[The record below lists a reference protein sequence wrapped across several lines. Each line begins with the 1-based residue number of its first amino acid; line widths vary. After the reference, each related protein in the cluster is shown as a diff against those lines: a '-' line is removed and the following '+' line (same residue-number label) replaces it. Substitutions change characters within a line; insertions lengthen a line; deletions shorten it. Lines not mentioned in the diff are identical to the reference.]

1 MVIAWTTILAKFFQ
15 VGLLWPRATTGVL
28 KPDLQ
33 MSERVPHPY
42 ILQTPDCRCIVLIP
56 VDDILVVGR
65 RSFVVNKLVKCLEKS
80 YEVST
85 QVLQKHGDQLNF
97 LKGTMALQHDGRLTI
112 QTHHKHMRRLC
123 ELLKL
128 NPQLQNKKIPGHS
141 DMDQM
146 DGTPDLDPKQAQ
158 TFRTCVG
165 VLLSLAADLPRCQ
178 HVVRQLATYS
188 SKPSAKSM
196 VALRHLVAYLACH
209 EDLCMSLNWKGRN
222 VEVFHRHGAKDI
234 EPGESILEVFT
245 HFDWASDRA
254 TRGCPLD
261 LAASGCWT
269 TTPSLLQ
276 NFVAASVG
284 SKRLSAVAGS
294 VSPADVGTKRLPAA
308 RLKSLIAILGLYNLH
323 LGNLEGADDPGRIFS
338 QHQHNVVA
346 VLSTLGL
353 FQMQGCQNPHQ
364 FDNRHEVPAWMRVCA
379 PILGLAIFLFFKWIS
394 GRHVAHA
401 EQVELDEKP
410 EPSGQTVHDET
421 ATTAAVEQT
430 QQIEPTPD
438 SYIALL
444 IERCE
449 RRCHGAATRER
460 RDLYGGRVTILNGL
474 RSALTSGHESL
485 KNATMRT
492 FASLSGIS
500 DDEGSPHYASINA
513 PTSLTQA
520 NRAVNFIA
528 SALSAFGG
536 LRIIQLIKNI
546 SAAMGSANDIWQ
558 LLVNYWPVLLGN
570 TLEWYEFAVY
580 GYLESY
586 MERNFFRGSA
596 LATWLGF
603 TATFVARPLGGM
615 FLGILSDSFGRKVA
629 VVITVIGML
638 AATVGQGLLPTP
650 RGWGEDSFAGQLG
663 LYMLFILRLVQ
674 GLCTGGEIGAVSTYV
689 TEVAARRS
697 MGRCVA
703 FISITANLGFM
714 FAREVIWA
722 FQSRIGEE
730 EMLTWGWRWPFLL
743 AFIPGVIS
751 VAGRLFCLKETELF
765 EQEHVALLEEDEEV
779 LVKEER
785 NSERKSTRRH
795 LQEFAC
801 THFVEVL
808 IGTGGV
814 ISFAVFQYGGLVWV
828 NSFLKKHGAPGNY
841 LMMAGTC
848 SRLLQ
853 IILAFPVGWLADLY
867 GTAFVTLAGAL
878 VQTAAGLPLFLAL
891 EAEPSSVANLFVTY
905 TFGYSL
911 VAVLQFTIYLYC
923 AELFPTAVRTLGVG
937 VSYNI
942 GFGLFG
948 GFAPL
953 LAEASLEWSPYGPGL
968 LLSLA
973 GFVTVVTILSS
984 VHFLETG
991 KVEKLAH
998 IRPRPY
1004 LANWADGDVVG

>member
-1 MVIAWTTILAKFFQ
+1 
-15 VGLLWPRATTGVL
+15 
-28 KPDLQ
+28 
-33 MSERVPHPY
+33 
-42 ILQTPDCRCIVLIP
+42 
-56 VDDILVVGR
+56 
-65 RSFVVNKLVKCLEKS
+65 
-80 YEVST
+80 
-85 QVLQKHGDQLNF
+85 
-97 LKGTMALQHDGRLTI
+97 
-112 QTHHKHMRRLC
+112 
-123 ELLKL
+123 
-128 NPQLQNKKIPGHS
+128 
-141 DMDQM
+141 
-146 DGTPDLDPKQAQ
+146 
-158 TFRTCVG
+158 
-165 VLLSLAADLPRCQ
+165 
-178 HVVRQLATYS
+178 
-188 SKPSAKSM
+188 
-196 VALRHLVAYLACH
+196 
-209 EDLCMSLNWKGRN
+209 
-222 VEVFHRHGAKDI
+222 
-234 EPGESILEVFT
+234 
-245 HFDWASDRA
+245 
-254 TRGCPLD
+254 
-261 LAASGCWT
+261 
-269 TTPSLLQ
+269 
-276 NFVAASVG
+276 
-284 SKRLSAVAGS
+284 
-294 VSPADVGTKRLPAA
+294 
-308 RLKSLIAILGLYNLH
+308 
-323 LGNLEGADDPGRIFS
+323 
-338 QHQHNVVA
+338 
-346 VLSTLGL
+346 
-353 FQMQGCQNPHQ
+353 
-364 FDNRHEVPAWMRVCA
+364 
-379 PILGLAIFLFFKWIS
+379 
-394 GRHVAHA
+394 
-401 EQVELDEKP
+401 
-410 EPSGQTVHDET
+410 
-421 ATTAAVEQT
+421 
-430 QQIEPTPD
+430 
-438 SYIALL
+438 
-444 IERCE
+444 
-449 RRCHGAATRER
+449 
-460 RDLYGGRVTILNGL
+460 
-474 RSALTSGHESL
+474 
-485 KNATMRT
+485 
-492 FASLSGIS
+492 
-500 DDEGSPHYASINA
+500 
-513 PTSLTQA
+513 
-520 NRAVNFIA
+520 
-528 SALSAFGG
+528 
-536 LRIIQLIKNI
+536 
-546 SAAMGSANDIWQ
+546 MGSANDIWQ

-650 RGWGEDSFAGQLG
+650 RGWGEESFAGQLG
-663 LYMLFILRLVQ
+663 LYMLFILRLAQ
-674 GLCTGGEIGAVSTYV
+674 GLCTGGEIGAVSTYI

-751 VAGRLFCLKETELF
+751 VTGRLFCLKETELF
-765 EQEHVALLEEDEEV
+765 EQEHVALLEEEDEEV

-785 NSERKSTRRH
+785 SSERKSTRRH

-828 NSFLKKHGAPGNY
+828 NSFLKKHGAPVNY

-853 IILAFPVGWLADLY
+853 MILAFPVGWLADLY

-891 EAEPSSVANLFVTY
+891 EAEPTSVANLFVTY
-905 TFGYSL
+905 TFGYSF

-973 GFVTVVTILSS
+973 GFVTVVTIVGS
-984 VHFLETG
+984 VHLLEHG

-1004 LANWADGDVVG
+1004 LATWADGDVVG